1 MSGYTVRPERNVRRS
16 LPGAQAVY
24 NKTGCLNMR
33 TACFLTLQEG
43 GPAVKRKKFRERCAA
58 GWGLRRKENT
68 AGYFMTFMGNCVL

>member
-33 TACFLTLQEG
+33 TACFLTLQVMTSSKEG
-43 GPAVKRKKFRERCAA
+43 VMMIK
-58 GWGLRRKENT
+58 
-68 AGYFMTFMGNCVL
+68 